1 VHTYEVHFPYSP
13 PEGYRTLF
21 ESDGLPGQPEKP
33 MLRRWYTDYDREIR
47 FLDDELQRLFA
58 TISAQGLADS
68 TVVVVLSDHGEEFG
82 EHGGWQHGST
92 VYEELLRVPLIFWA
106 PGRVTAGRRH
116 ATQVSL
122 IDVAPTL
129 LELAG
134 VALPDMMQG
143 TSLRPVIV
151 RGAPP
156 PARPLFAET
165 RARLRWLTS
174 KVEPQKP
181 PFIAVR
187 KGDTKYI
194 VNRPDS
200 GEAKPTAAYDLATD
214 PGESAPRP
222 LSADEQTAVDRLVD
236 DYLKA
241 APAAD
246 AQPGRDASEIPPD
259 LRERLRHLGYVE

>member
-1 VHTYEVHFPYSP
+1 
-13 PEGYRTLF
+13 
-21 ESDGLPGQPEKP
+21 
-33 MLRRWYTDYDREIR
+33 
-47 FLDDELQRLFA
+47 
-58 TISAQGLADS
+58 
-68 TVVVVLSDHGEEFG
+68 
-82 EHGGWQHGST
+82 

-106 PGRVTAGRRH
+106 PGRVAAARRH

-134 VALPDMMQG
+134 LPLPSAMQG
-143 TSLRPVIV
+143 ASLRPVV
-151 RGAPP
+151 VDGAAP

-174 KVEPQKP
+174 KVEPQQP

-194 VNRPDS
+194 VNRPGS
-200 GEAKPTAAYDLATD
+200 GEAKPTAAYDLASD
-214 PGESAPRP
+214 PGETAPRP

-236 DYLKA
+236 DYLAA